1 MTKRIAFETMLMYAG
16 SGYEDYY
23 NYPYD
28 CEFIDYEKNID
39 NGFYARAFYDKPT
52 RQIVISISGTNVPHN
67 IIAKNALLNS
77 AHDISND
84 MNMAIGN
91 LPPQIE
97 TAIKFYK
104 RVAENNKGVEII
116 FTGHSLGGS
125 ESQIMS
131 KLTGCAAVT
140 FNPFSTGNDD
150 ESESKNIVNIINSE
164 DFISMSDINTQPGKT
179 YITPNSSGN
188 ELMPAM
194 YRGIKP
200 HLLENLRLRDI
211 TEYKTGS
218 IKSYFDKIRSGEN
231 LKYEAYGFTLD
242 TIKKIY
248 AYWDMSKKLRGWY
261 LGKKFELKQSVKE
274 GTYIN
279 APGLTNSYNYLI
291 SAKKENTNRYGLI
304 NKDDNYLKSTKEE
317 YTNYTNSTNNRF
329 YLYAEK
335 HDSGHW
341 VTINGNHV
349 FIQD

>member
-1 MTKRIAFETMLMYAG
+1 MTKRIVFETMLMYAD
-16 SGYEDYY
+16 SGYEDHY

-28 CEFIDYEKNID
+28 CECIDYEKNLD
-39 NGFYARAFYDKPT
+39 NGFYARAFFDKPT
-52 RQIVISISGTNVPHN
+52 KQIVISISGTNFFPN
-67 IIAKNALLNS
+67 IIAKNSFLGS
-77 AHDISND
+77 VHDISND

-125 ESQIMS
+125 ECQIMS

-150 ESESKNIVNIINSE
+150 ESESKNIINIINSE

-179 YITPNSSGN
+179 YITPNRSGN
-188 ELMPAM
+188 ELMPKFNL
-194 YRGIKP
+194 KP
-200 HLLENLRLRDI
+200 PAHFLENLRLRDI
-211 TEYKTGS
+211 KEYKTGS

-242 TIKKIY
+242 TIKKVY
-248 AYWDMSKKLRGWY
+248 ALWDMSKKLRGWY
-261 LGKKFELKQSVKE
+261 LGKKHELKQSIKE
-274 GTYIN
+274 
-279 APGLTNSYNYLI
+279 
-291 SAKKENTNRYGLI
+291 ENTN
-304 NKDDNYLKSTKEE
+304 
-317 YTNYTNSTNNRF
+317 YTHSGNNRF
-329 YLYAEK
+329 YLYAENQ
-335 HDSGHW
+335 DSGHW

>member
-16 SGYEDYY
+16 SGYEDHY

-28 CEFIDYEKNID
+28 CEFIDYEKNLD

-52 RQIVISISGTNVPHN
+52 RQIVISISVTNFSPN
-67 IIAKNALLNS
+67 IKHPINS
-77 AHDISND
+77 SLGFLDDASND
-84 MNMAIGN
+84 INMAIGN

-104 RVAENNKGVEII
+104 RIAENNKGVEII

-131 KLTGCAAVT
+131 KLTGCTAVT

-200 HLLENLRLRDI
+200 HFLENLRLRDI

-242 TIKKIY
+242 NIKKIY

-261 LGKKFELKQSVKE
+261 LGKKSELKQSVKE

-279 APGLTNSYNYLI
+279 APGLTNPY
-291 SAKKENTNRYGLI
+291 
-304 NKDDNYLKSTKEE
+304 NYLKSTKEE
-317 YTNYTNSTNNRF
+317 HTNYTNSKNNRF

>member
-1 MTKRIAFETMLMYAG
+1 MTKRIVFETMLMYAD
-16 SGYEDYY
+16 SGYEDHY

-28 CEFIDYEKNID
+28 CECIDYEKNLD
-39 NGFYARAFYDKPT
+39 NGFYARAFFDKPT
-52 RQIVISISGTNVPHN
+52 RQIVISISGTNFSPN
-67 IIAKNALLNS
+67 IKHPLNS
-77 AHDISND
+77 SLGFLDDASND

-125 ESQIMS
+125 ECQIMS

-150 ESESKNIVNIINSE
+150 ENESKNIINIINSE

-179 YITPNSSGN
+179 YITPNRSGN

-200 HLLENLRLRDI
+200 HFLENLRLRDI
-211 TEYKTGS
+211 KEYKTGS
-218 IKSYFDKIRSGEN
+218 IKSYFDKIRSDESI
-231 LKYEAYGFTLD
+231 KYEAYGFTLD
-242 TIKKIY
+242 TIKKVY
-248 AYWDMSKKLRGWY
+248 ALWDMSKKLRGWY
-261 LGKKFELKQSVKE
+261 LGKKHELKQSIKE
-274 GTYIN
+274 
-279 APGLTNSYNYLI
+279 
-291 SAKKENTNRYGLI
+291 ENTN
-304 NKDDNYLKSTKEE
+304 
-317 YTNYTNSTNNRF
+317 YTHSGNNRF
-329 YLYAEK
+329 YLYAENQ
-335 HDSGHW
+335 DSGHW